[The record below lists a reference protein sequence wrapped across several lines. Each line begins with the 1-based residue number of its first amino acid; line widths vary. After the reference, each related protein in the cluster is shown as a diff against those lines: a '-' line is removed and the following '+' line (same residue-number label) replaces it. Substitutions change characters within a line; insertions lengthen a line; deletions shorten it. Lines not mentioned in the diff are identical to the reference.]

1 MHGDNRY
8 PRRDGFGVT
17 IDLRYRDGS
26 RHPLKGFPLARHALA
41 VIVIAQLLGTSLWFT
56 VNGVGLSL
64 QQATGIDAAGLGRL
78 TIAVQAGFICGTLSI
93 ALSGL
98 ADRFRASRLFAAA
111 AVAGALCNAAFI
123 LLPGAAWPG
132 LAARFLTGLCLAGVY
147 PLGMKLVVS
156 WTPRHAGAALG
167 WLVGMLTL
175 GTALPHLL
183 RGATA
188 QLPWQLPLLIA
199 SGLALLAA
207 ALVFALGDGPHLP
220 APVKVRA
227 LASLGGFKLRN
238 FRAAAFGYFGH
249 CWELYALWTLVPFLA
264 ARELQRLDID
274 AAWLPWVAFAIIALG
289 LPGCV
294 IGGRLGRRVGSAVVA
309 RAALAVSGALCL
321 LYPLLGNASPWL
333 LLALLGLWGL
343 SVIADSPQFS
353 ALASATAP
361 HGSLG
366 GTLAIM
372 NAIGFSL
379 TLPAIA
385 VTTALWPQFGLDV
398 LWLLLPGPVLG
409 LLAMQRMPRFN
420 GKPERQSGTKIG
432 SPDG

>member
-1 MHGDNRY
+1 M
-8 PRRDGFGVT
+8 
-17 IDLRYRDGS
+17 
-26 RHPLKGFPLARHALA
+26 
-41 VIVIAQLLGTSLWFT
+41 
-56 VNGVGLSL
+56 GLSL
-64 QQATGIDAAGLGRL
+64 EQALGMGAAGLGRL
-78 TIAVQAGFICGTLSI
+78 TMAVQAGFICGTLAI
-93 ALSGL
+93 ALSGF
-98 ADRFRASRLFAAA
+98 ADRFRASRLFAVA
-111 AVAGALCNAAFI
+111 AVAGALCNAGFI
-123 LLPGAAWPG
+123 LAPGAAWPG
-132 LAARFLTGLCLAGVY
+132 LTARFLTGLCLAGVY

-156 WTPRHAGAALG
+156 WTPRHAGLALG

-199 SGLALLAA
+199 SGLALVAA
-207 ALVFALGDGPHLP
+207 AMVFALGDGPHLP
-220 APVKVRA
+220 APIKARA
-227 LASLGGFKLRN
+227 LASLGGFRLRN

-264 ARELQRLDID
+264 ARELRRLDID
-274 AAWLPWVAFAIIALG
+274 VAWLPWLAFAIIALG

-294 IGGRLGRRVGSAVVA
+294 LGGRLSHRIGSFKVA
-309 RAALAVSGALCL
+309 RAALLISGTLCL
-321 LYPLLGNASPWL
+321 LYPLLGNASPCL

-353 ALASATAP
+353 ALAATTAP
-361 HGSLG
+361 IGSLG

-385 VTTALWPQFGLDV
+385 LTTTLWPQLGLHV
-398 LWLLLPGPVLG
+398 LWVLLPGPLLG
-409 LLAMQRMPRFN
+409 LLAMHRMQR
-420 GKPERQSGTKIG
+420 
-432 SPDG
+432 DGLRHP